1 MKLTIKTDLLKQM
14 VTKAAKASINN
25 KMIPLT
31 GLMNI
36 ELRDGNLNITT
47 SDAVNFFTVTEPNI
61 VGDNFAVVVTTEL
74 FSKLVSKTT
83 SDNVVLEFANN
94 SLTFTGNG
102 TYKIDLPLNEEGELI
117 VYPTIPELTEN
128 TQTGIIKLSSIKS
141 IILANKPSLAV
152 TLEAPY
158 LTGYFCNKDTI
169 VSADSFNICIN
180 KINTFPEEVLI
191 APIVF
196 DLLSMADTEDI
207 NFTYTNSTIVFTTP
221 KLKLV
226 SKNMTGK
233 DEYPIS
239 AILEYMN
246 NEFPSNCTV
255 PKTALLNV
263 LDRLSLF
270 ISDFDIDGVYMNFT
284 KDGVRVTSNKGSANE
299 LIPYQ
304 SSNNFAPFT
313 CLAGVEAL
321 KKQVSARSGELV
333 NMYYG
338 VAGVLKLVDNNVTQI
353 VALLDD
359 TNEEESTY
367 TDSDIEEAL

>member
-1 MKLTIKTDLLKQM
+1 MKFTIKTDLLKQM

-36 ELRDGNLNITT
+36 ELKDGNLNITT
-47 SDAVNFFTVTEPNI
+47 SDAVNFFTITEPNI
-61 VGDNFAVVVTTEL
+61 VGDNFAVVVMTEL

-83 SDNVVLEFANN
+83 SENVVLDFTNN

-102 TYKIDLPLNEEGELI
+102 TYKIDLPLDEEGELI
-117 VYPTIPELTEN
+117 KYPVITEP
-128 TQTGIIKLSSIKS
+128 TEGTTAGIIKLSSIKS
-141 IILANKPSLAV
+141 IILSNKPSLAV

-158 LTGYFCNKDTI
+158 LTGYYCNEDMI

-180 KINTFPEEVLI
+180 KIKTFPRSVLI

-196 DLLSMADTEDI
+196 DLLSMAEAEDI
-207 NFTYTNSTIVFTTP
+207 NFVYTDTTIVFTTP
-221 KLKLV
+221 KLKLI
-226 SKNMTGK
+226 SKNMVGK
-233 DEYPIS
+233 EEYPIK
-239 AILEYMN
+239 AISEYMN
-246 NEFPSNCTV
+246 NEFPSNCTL

-284 KDGVRVTSNKGSANE
+284 AEGVRITSNKGSASE

-321 KKQVSARSGELV
+321 KKQVSARTGELV
-333 NMYYG
+333 NVYYG
-338 VAGVLKLVDNNVTQI
+338 VPTVLKLVDNNVIQV

-359 TNEEESTY
+359 TTDDSTTY
-367 TDSDIEEAL
+367 TEADIEEAI